1 MNCGCTSWPHRHNCP
16 DMLAELK
23 DAETWD
29 TLVQGQRV
37 MHLGYRTVP
46 LARGSPETR
55 QQEVDREYRA
65 ARREVVRQE
74 A

>member
-1 MNCGCTSWPHRHNCP
+1 
-16 DMLAELK
+16 MLAELK

-29 TLVQGQRV
+29 TWSQGQRV
-37 MHLGYRTVP
+37 MDISSRLPTEAYGK
-46 LARGSPETR
+46 PETR